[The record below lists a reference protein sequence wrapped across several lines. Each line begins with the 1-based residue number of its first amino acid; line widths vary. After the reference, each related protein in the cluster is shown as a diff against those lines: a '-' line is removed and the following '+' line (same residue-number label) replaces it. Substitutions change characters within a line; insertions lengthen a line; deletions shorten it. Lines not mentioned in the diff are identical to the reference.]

1 MYTSVRRS
9 PDYPGYERRLGIAR
23 YTMARNFAREARKRG
38 LLKKNRFLLRQ
49 KGNQKHSALGLLD
62 GGMRFYYAKEFSN
75 PSFNGCR
82 NKKARRK

>member
-38 LLKKNRFLLRQ
+38 LLKKKPFSFAPKRKSKTLCFGFIRWWHAFLLCKRIF
-49 KGNQKHSALGLLD
+49 KP
-62 GGMRFYYAKEFSN
+62 FV
-75 PSFNGCR
+75 
-82 NKKARRK
+82 